1 MEKRKPGNPAM
12 VKGQP
17 SLNPKGRGAAR
28 DSIGK
33 EVLEALRDSFH
44 EVGGKDYLI
53 TMAQEDRRTYAALV
67 AKVIPADVN
76 HNVGL
81 AVIDLSA
88 AMAVAQARLESM
100 STLIDVTPA
109 SDAPGPFPE
118 TNEESS
124 AEINCGD
131 TAENTE
137 TPKKWR

>member
-1 MEKRKPGNPAM
+1 MKKGAPSINPS
-12 VKGQP
+12 GR
-17 SLNPKGRGAAR
+17 PKDQMTLGR
-28 DSIGK
+28 
-33 EVLEALRDSFH
+33 EVVEALRDSFQ
-44 EVGGKDYLI
+44 ELGGAQYLI
-53 TMAQEDRRTYAALV
+53 EMGKEDRRTYAALI